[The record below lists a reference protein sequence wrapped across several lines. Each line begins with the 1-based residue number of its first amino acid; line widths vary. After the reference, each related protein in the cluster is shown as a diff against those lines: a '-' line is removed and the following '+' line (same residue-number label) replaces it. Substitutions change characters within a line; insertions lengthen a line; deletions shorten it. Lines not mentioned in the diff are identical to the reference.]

1 MSNDEE
7 ETIMKKSIIKTL
19 AVSLIAA
26 SFFSV
31 TTSKKTE
38 ANDLG
43 LCGSNRSYN
52 KAMATAMYAKS
63 LVGKTYYQMPESVKI
78 EAHWCAAFTKFVNG
92 ITEKYCSYNSVTQT
106 VNNYSDRFT
115 TSKDYIPGVGDLI
128 VYEEDGKPGNG
139 YEHIGI
145 VVNTVYIN
153 GKAYPE
159 TVEGNYFD
167 INWNGDITKMSIY
180 DYGEQANNIH
190 WSNRKVGYIPY
201 NRVRRQMV
209 AGYIKADRTS
219 VNYIYGDVNADG
231 KVTPVDATLILR
243 ALLEMDYD
251 GGVLKK
257 SLVDNLSVAE
267 FYYRMDANG
276 DGKVTQTDATAI
288 LRWSNDR

>member
-1 MSNDEE
+1 
-7 ETIMKKSIIKTL
+7 MKKSIIKTL

-43 LCGSNRSYN
+43 QCGNKRSYN

-63 LVGKTYYQMPESVKI
+63 LVGKTYYQMPDSVKI
-78 EAHWCAAFTKFVNG
+78 NAHWCAAFTKFVNG

-106 VNNYSDRFT
+106 VNSYSDRFT

-128 VYEEDGKPGNG
+128 VYEEDENTGNG

-153 GKAYPE
+153 GKWYPE

-167 INWNGDITKMSIY
+167 INCSDEDILKVSY
-180 DYGEQANNIH
+180 EDYGKLSNNDNNYFT
-190 WSNRKVGYIPY
+190 NRKVGFVPY

-243 ALLEMDYD
+243 ALLEIDD
-251 GGVLKK
+251 NGGVLKESIVK
-257 SLVDNLSVAE
+257 NMSVAE

-276 DGKVTQTDATAI
+276 DGKVTQSDATAI
-288 LRWSNDR
+288 LRWSNNR